1 MRLAL
6 ASLAFFISGFAALA
20 YQIVWQRLLVL
31 PMGADVYS
39 TTIIVGAFMAGLGC
53 GSLAGGRAADR
64 FTRLQ
69 CVWLFIGAELAVGA
83 FGFAS
88 RTVFYDWLYLRLG
101 PASLHLM
108 LTAASVFAT
117 LLWPT
122 FWMGVSLPVLTRAVT
137 EQVSAAAMRV
147 GVLYGL
153 NTLGAAAGAF
163 VTTWVL
169 FPRIGMAGS
178 VRFAAVL
185 NVLAALAALPLLRAP
200 ARSRVESRAS
210 DAPHARQAAGES
222 EERVESSGWPF
233 PVWIGLY
240 AVAGF
245 QALSLEIIWFRLLGV
260 MVKSSSFTFATLLT
274 IYLSGLGVGA
284 AAGSVLV
291 RRVRQPG
298 RTFLLLQAFVGLYA
312 GVSVLALVAL
322 LPASRS
328 LAELWTYFGGYEP
341 LDAAAAFASLSSATW
356 DPATSSHFIRL
367 YVLLPA
373 VLVGPPTL
381 AMGASFPLLQR
392 VALVDLGHLGRRV
405 AAVLVA
411 NIGGSAAGAIV
422 TGWIAL
428 TYLGSA
434 GSLRLMAARRVVP
447 RTGGA
452 RGRPQRAA
460 AHRRAAGHGRRHGDH
475 TAATRRPAAVGHA
488 AWRRAAARRV
498 RRRCDGTRARQT

>member
-1 MRLAL
+1 
-6 ASLAFFISGFAALA
+6 
-20 YQIVWQRLLVL
+20 VL

-185 NVLAALAALPLLRAP
+185 NIIAALAALPLLRAP

-222 EERVESSGWPF
+222 EERVESSGWPEATDRNSSRLADPWLPPSAF
-233 PVWIGLY
+233 
-240 AVAGF
+240 ARSAS
-245 QALSLEIIWFRLLGV
+245 ADRRSLGGGW
-260 MVKSSSFTFATLLT
+260 
-274 IYLSGLGVGA
+274 SGGRSGRGRAA
-284 AAGSVLV
+284 AAG
-291 RRVRQPG
+291 
-298 RTFLLLQAFVGLYA
+298 
-312 GVSVLALVAL
+312 
-322 LPASRS
+322 
-328 LAELWTYFGGYEP
+328 
-341 LDAAAAFASLSSATW
+341 
-356 DPATSSHFIRL
+356 
-367 YVLLPA
+367 
-373 VLVGPPTL
+373 
-381 AMGASFPLLQR
+381 
-392 VALVDLGHLGRRV
+392 
-405 AAVLVA
+405 
-411 NIGGSAAGAIV
+411 
-422 TGWIAL
+422 
-428 TYLGSA
+428 
-434 GSLRLMAARRVVP
+434 
-447 RTGGA
+447 GGA
-452 RGRPQRAA
+452 GELQ
-460 AHRRAAGHGRRHGDH
+460 
-475 TAATRRPAAVGHA
+475 
-488 AWRRAAARRV
+488 V
-498 RRRCDGTRARQT
+498 R